1 MCLTSGE
8 LNKNSSLEL
17 KQVLVI
23 VFKIKTTC
31 RGVITI
37 TYCLFI
43 TFLDFTEERDHNDAP
58 LTRIAQ
64 SVKSFIPYKVCWDQ
78 FMQSSKVECSI
89 VLCYC
94 QIYIFGME
102 TGHLAIP
109 TFNFKIFSKF
119 TDVWQHF
126 KSFGNSLGNSY
137 IQLLLIIIQLHF
149 TCGERKICVK
159 A

>member
-1 MCLTSGE
+1 MRFYAILLRRLYCHVKIHKGCQTLLKGSIEISIRSGKLKNMSLTLGE

-31 RGVITI
+31 RGVTTI

-64 SVKSFIPYKVCWDQ
+64 SVKSFIPYKVCCRGVTTITYCL
-78 FMQSSKVECSI
+78 SHSI
-89 VLCYC
+89 LR
-94 QIYIFGME
+94 F
-102 TGHLAIP
+102 HR
-109 TFNFKIFSKF
+109 
-119 TDVWQHF
+119 
-126 KSFGNSLGNSY
+126 
-137 IQLLLIIIQLHF
+137 
-149 TCGERKICVK
+149 RKRPQ
-159 A
+159 